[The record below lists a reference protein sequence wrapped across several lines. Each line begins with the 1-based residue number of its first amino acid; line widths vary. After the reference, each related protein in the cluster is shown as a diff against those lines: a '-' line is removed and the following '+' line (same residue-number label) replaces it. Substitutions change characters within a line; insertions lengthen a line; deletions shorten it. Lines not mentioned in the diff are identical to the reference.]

1 MNLEAEL
8 TEEEEKKLDDQERL
22 QRFGRETVRCM
33 ANKMVCVVISH
44 PLQVGLSPRE
54 TVMLFHEFEEA

>member
-8 TEEEEKKLDDQERL
+8 TEEEEKKLEDQERL
-22 QRFGRETVRCM
+22 LRFGRETVRCM

-44 PLQVGLSPRE
+44 PLQVGLSHRE
-54 TVMLFHEFEEA
+54 TVLLFEEA

>member
-1 MNLEAEL
+1 MLDRYYLMNLEAEL

-22 QRFGRETVRCM
+22 QRFGKETVRCM

-44 PLQVGLSPRE
+44 PLQVGLLTQR
-54 TVMLFHEFEEA
+54 